1 MEAETYLQ
9 LILGVFIFIV
19 LILLFVL
26 YSQKRENNNNNNNN
40 NNNRKSIFGPGGQ
53 QWVYTNP
60 VVVSYY

>member
-26 YSQKRENNNNNNNN
+26 YSQKRENGNNNNS
-40 NNNRKSIFGPGGQ
+40 NRKSIFGPGGQ

>member
-26 YSQKRENNNNNNNN
+26 YSQKRENGNNN
-40 NNNRKSIFGPGGQ
+40 SIKPIIGPGGQ